1 MNKRLLLGVIS
12 GAILGIFCIIGA
24 STRLGWEG
32 NQLLIFAL
40 WYNRLVLGLLIGLA
54 GNLIIIKQDWNWI
67 LRGAGLGLIV
77 SAAYFLTSGASDWVS
92 FIAGVICGVIIE
104 FVLKRYAN
112 PQAQ

>member
-54 GNLIIIKQDWNWI
+54 GNLIISTLQTVSQ
-67 LRGAGLGLIV
+67 RG
-77 SAAYFLTSGASDWVS
+77 AAYFLTSGASDWVS